1 MSRKLYRLVFTDGSG
16 DVEDASFDVL
26 NTMRQSKPGVITA
39 YDVKVNVMK
48 GTELLQEFDWADD
61 ADPVCQ
67 SFQEI
72 AAQEARDQYFVQ
84 TVKTIS
90 NPQPEGLN

>member
-1 MSRKLYRLVFTDGSG
+1 MARKLYRLVFSDGSG
-16 DVEDASFDVL
+16 DVEDADVGVL
-26 NTMRQSKPGVITA
+26 NIMRQAKPGVITA

-48 GTELLQEFDWADD
+48 GTELVQDFEWADD

-67 SFQEI
+67 SLQEA